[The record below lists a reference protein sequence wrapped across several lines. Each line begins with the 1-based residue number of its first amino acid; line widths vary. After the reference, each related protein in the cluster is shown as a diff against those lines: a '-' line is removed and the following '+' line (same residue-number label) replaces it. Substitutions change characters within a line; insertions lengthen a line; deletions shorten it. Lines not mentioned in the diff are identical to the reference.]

1 MLYKIPIYKKYIK
14 YGIILIIGDKMKR
27 ILSKIDKPLLI
38 LTIICLVFG
47 LMMVGSAS
55 ALKAY
60 MKFGDSYYY
69 FKRQLLFI
77 VIGLIGAFIIIKTP
91 LKKWKNLIY
100 LAIIG
105 VIGALIYVL
114 ISGKVSN
121 GVTGWLFIKGFGI
134 QPSEFAKTVLIM
146 YFAFTFE
153 KLLKIRNLSNVGKV
167 LPFIVP
173 LIFIFLIFE
182 QPDFGTMMILV
193 GITGIIFL
201 MVPYDKKTKF
211 VMITFTIISV
221 LLLALVM
228 SVTGKGLTNSQLS
241 RFNYKDPCTR
251 YREKTGYQ
259 VCNGYIAINSG
270 GILGSGYGNSKQKY
284 LYLPEAHTD
293 FIFAII
299 IEEMGL
305 IVGIL
310 IVLAYFIIIWRI
322 FMIGKRSYNLQGT
335 IICYGVATYIALHVM
350 INLGGVLGIIPLTGV
365 PLPFYSYGGSFMINL
380 LICLALVQRTSVEN
394 KMFEQKHLV
403 R

>member
-1 MLYKIPIYKKYIK
+1 MKKVFN
-14 YGIILIIGDKMKR
+14 
-27 ILSKIDKPLLI
+27 KIDKPLLI
-38 LTIICLVFG
+38 LTVICLVFG

-55 ALKAY
+55 SLKAY
-60 MKFGDSYYY
+60 MSKADSYFY

-77 VIGLIGAFIIIKTP
+77 AIGLFSSYIIVKTP
-91 LKKWKNLIY
+91 IKKWKALIY
-100 LAIIG
+100 LAVLG
-105 VIGALIYVL
+105 VTGALIYVL
-114 ISGKVSN
+114 LNEKVMNGIS
-121 GVTGWLFIKGFGI
+121 GWLFIGGFGI
-134 QPSEFAKTVLIM
+134 QPSEFAKTVLILF
-146 YFAFTFE
+146 FALIFE
-153 KLLKIRNLSNVGKV
+153 KMMKVKFLSNALKV

-173 LIFIFLIFE
+173 FIFIFLVFE

-193 GITGIIFL
+193 GITAVIFL
-201 MVPYDKKTKF
+201 LIPYDNKTKLI
-211 VMITFTIISV
+211 MGTFTIISV
-221 LLLALVM
+221 LILALVM
-228 SVTGKGLTNSQLS
+228 MITGKGLTSSQIS
-241 RFNYKDPCTR
+241 RFNYKEPCTR

-270 GILGSGYGNSKQKY
+270 GLLGSGYGNSKQKY

-310 IVLAYFIIIWRI
+310 MLLIYFVIIWRI
-322 FMIGKRSYNLQGT
+322 ILIGKKSYNLQGT
-335 IICYGVATYIALHVM
+335 IICYGVATLISLHVM

-380 LICLALVQRTSVEN
+380 LICLGFVQRVSVEN
-394 KMFEQKHLV
+394 KIFEQKHLV